1 MQMKKNYLLL
11 FFIALLFGIGTLPG
25 RALEFSK
32 IDPTVGYVMK
42 IGSGYLFIQEVKND
56 KGVVTEI
63 IRKYFSAFWILE
75 G

>member
-32 IDPTVGYVMK
+32 IDPQTGYIMK
-42 IGSGYLFIQEVKND
+42 IGSGYLFIASQELIVLQTSHKQ
-56 KGVVTEI
+56 
-63 IRKYFSAFWILE
+63 RR
-75 G
+75 

>member
-32 IDPTVGYVMK
+32 IDPTAGYIMK
-42 IGSGYLFIQEVKND
+42 IGSGYLVLKDGTTITT
-56 KGVVTEI
+56 G
-63 IRKYFSAFWILE
+63 
-75 G
+75 